1 MADASHPPTGTA
13 RGAAREERR
22 DVVTGYIRRVCR
34 LKERGGKA
42 GEYGNILQ
50 YSMTLMASAML
61 QRNANH
67 CSVALAGAE

>member
-1 MADASHPPTGTA
+1 M
-13 RGAAREERR
+13 RG
-22 DVVTGYIRRVCR
+22 DVVTGYIRRVCK
-34 LKERGGKA
+34 LKESGGKT

-50 YSMTLMASAML
+50 HDFYGNAVL